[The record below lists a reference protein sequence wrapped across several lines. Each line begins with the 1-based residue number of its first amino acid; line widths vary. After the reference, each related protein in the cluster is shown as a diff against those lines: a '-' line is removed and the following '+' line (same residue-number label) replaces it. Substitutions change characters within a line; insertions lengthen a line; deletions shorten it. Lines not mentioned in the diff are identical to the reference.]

1 MSRFIFGGPKHP
13 YFELFILKLLFIN
26 NLLLFI
32 NNFIMFA
39 KLKKLKNE
47 NRQY

>member
-1 MSRFIFGGPKHP
+1 
-13 YFELFILKLLFIN
+13 YFELFILKLLLIN